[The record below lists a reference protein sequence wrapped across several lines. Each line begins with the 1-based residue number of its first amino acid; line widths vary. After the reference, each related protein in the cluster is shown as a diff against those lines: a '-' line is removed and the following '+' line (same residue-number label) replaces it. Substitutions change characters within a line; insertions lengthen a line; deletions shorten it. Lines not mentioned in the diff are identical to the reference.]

1 MRKSILLLFVLLMLS
16 AAAVRAYNPYPVAI
30 IHAPSNIYVGE
41 QVEFDGSYSYDS
53 FGPLIWYVWSVNG
66 VQKQAGSDAAM
77 FYHSFSLP
85 PGFAEEQVQ
94 VELCVYNTFPYEDCT
109 SVMRTVKQ
117 KPGHYYYLTD
127 HLGSVRATVNATGQ
141 LVGWDDY
148 YPFGG
153 QMPGRSMN
161 MANPNDLYKFTG
173 HERDTEA
180 GLMLDFMNA
189 RNYDPEMGRFLQRD
203 PLASQYPGFSPY
215 VYVFNNPVRYFDPTG
230 MWVAE
235 YDEEGNVV
243 MVHYEEGDT
252 FESLYTQLG
261 LTAETFAEQFG
272 VDLSMGPAGMSFNI
286 TDLVLNNTDFV
297 SSFEGSNCHGFV
309 CTVSGAMSQET
320 MVAGQELFSTL
331 GNVTATSTPQTGDIA
346 VFTQTGV
353 FGIPGQTTDLTG
365 VPAHSGLFIVS
376 NQAGEAQF
384 LNRLN
389 TGHPVTVNTN
399 SQIANHFQG
408 VVSRGTSAGIVMPQF
423 NSNPRF
429 YRR

>member
-1 MRKSILLLFVLLMLS
+1 MRKSILLIFVLLMLS

-109 SVMRTVKQ
+109 SVVRTVKQ

-189 RNYDPEMGRFLQRD
+189 RNYDPEMGRFLHVD
-203 PLASQYPGFSPY
+203 PHASNYPGLSPY
-215 VYVFNNPVRYFDPTG
+215 AYVANNPLIFVDPDGRDFFLHDETG
-230 MWVAE
+230 AILWRNSTDETYTSRDGTVYANFGDSHQFEVDGFNFVMFQTG
-235 YDEEGNVV
+235 EEGNLS
-243 MVHYEEGDT
+243 VHTIEMFENPTGQGVRNDEAGDGHFGASRAGGT
-252 FESLYTQLG
+252 REHAG
-261 LTAETFAEQFG
+261 L
-272 VDLSMGPAGMSFNI
+272 DIL
-286 TDLVLNNTDFV
+286 
-297 SSFEGSNCHGFV
+297 
-309 CTVSGAMSQET
+309 
-320 MVAGQELFSTL
+320 
-331 GNVTATSTPQTGDIA
+331 STPGQDVVAPFSGETVTLRPSGGVGITTAAPTGA
-346 VFTQTGV
+346 EVFVGYTY
-353 FGIPGQTTDLTG
+353 TTNNVG
-365 VPAHSGLFIVS
+365 
-376 NQAGEAQF
+376 
-384 LNRLN
+384 R
-389 TGHPVTVNTN
+389 
-399 SQIANHFQG
+399 SQ
-408 VVSRGTSAGIVMPQF
+408 VSRGAVVGTANNMTVNYNDPRMQNHVHVQVRVNGQLV
-423 NSNPRF
+423 NPAPF
-429 YRR
+429 IFRRN